1 MKIRT
6 HRILAII
13 LSLILLIGS
22 FPAVLSAEGDPV
34 LWVSDVP
41 QEGVDSERPASA
53 IRWWYDDTDET
64 YYLFLPTAFD
74 AKALQIRLENAETCT
89 IDGTAVENGAQ
100 TALLTVGAHTVS
112 VNGADYPVVVMQS
125 ANIASMHITTE
136 SGNMDYIHA
145 VKGNKEPGY
154 MKMIDADG
162 DVVYDNTLSEI
173 KGRGNATWGRP
184 KKPYQIKLD
193 KKTDLLGN
201 AGKNKTWILLA
212 NYLERSLIRNAVA
225 YDLAYQAGLT
235 ESGLSTYV
243 DLYCNGEYRGTYQL
257 TEKVHINDDRV
268 EINNLEDTTQEVN
281 DQDLDAYP
289 TFGPADASTPGS
301 RKGHD
306 IPNNPEDITGGYL
319 LELDHPDRYAAEA
332 SGFVTTRGKPVVIK
346 EPEYASKAQVDY
358 IANYFQEYEDAIFS
372 EDGKNPTTGKY
383 YFEYF
388 DLSSL
393 ARKYIIEELTKNI
406 DTDATSQ
413 YFYKPSDSE
422 STVGYCGPVWDY
434 DNSMGNYN
442 GTTGPEK
449 MRAKNCFYF
458 KELYRHESFLNA
470 VYAEWEANFKPL
482 LECCVNGESA
492 PEGNVLRTFDEY
504 YEMLAPSAAMNFTYW
519 ENINSVDTANY
530 TDTGDTYE
538 EHVEYLR
545 NFLKVRTAYLSTQWS
560 LDKIAISEPV
570 IPEAP
575 ELNVDLPSIAEFN
588 GSGSYAIATAE
599 ELQTLLNLSKTQSL
613 KNSRFYL
620 TANIDASEIDASGG
634 QFDGFLSGLYCTVSN
649 LRVPL
654 FEAVAAGATVEKL
667 TVAGATCGNGLIL
680 TNFGTVADVALQDA
694 VLRGK
699 RVGGI
704 ADYNLGTIERCSVS
718 GYVLGATAA
727 GITAVNSGTVKN
739 CVNTA
744 WIASTAYAAGIT
756 ARNEG
761 TVDGCTNGGAIRGAT
776 RYAIANQG
784 DTASQT
790 LDRSMGEGAAT
801 AKTNVELAESKA
813 LTIEQKSLLFGD
825 ANSDDALDSADAVAL
840 LQALNNGTTLA
851 ETADCTFDGK
861 TSLADVLH
869 ILKTLG
875 D

>member
-1 MKIRT
+1 MK
-6 HRILAII
+6 HRLQRICSL
-13 LSLILLIGS
+13 LLTLILLIGCV
-22 FPAVLSAEGDPV
+22 PIVNAAEEV
-34 LWVSDVP
+34 ALWVSP
-41 QEGVDSERPASA
+41 IAGNTLESERPVSA
-53 IRWWYDDTDET
+53 IKWWYDEADAT
-64 YYLFLPTAFD
+64 YYLFLPSACD
-74 AKALQIRLENAETCT
+74 AAKLQLWLDGAESCT
-89 IDGTAVENGAQ
+89 VDGVAVEGGAQ
-100 TALLTVGAHTVS
+100 TAALTVGKHTVMLD
-112 VNGADYPVVVMQS
+112 GEAYPVTVMQS
-125 ANIASMHITTE
+125 ANIGAMYITTE
-136 SGNMDYIHA
+136 SGNMNYIHA
-145 VKGNKEPGY
+145 KKGNKESGY
-154 MKMIDADG
+154 MKMVDAEG
-162 DVVYDNTLSEI
+162 EVVYDNTLGEI

-193 KKTDLLGN
+193 KKTDLTGT

-257 TEKVHINDDRV
+257 TEKVHINDDRI

-281 DQDLDAYP
+281 ELDLEDYP
-289 TFGPADASTPGS
+289 TFGPAGASTPGS

-383 YFEYF
+383 YYEYF
-388 DLSSL
+388 ELSSL

-406 DTDATSQ
+406 DTDSTSQ

-434 DNSMGNYN
+434 DNSMGNYS
-442 GTTGPEK
+442 GTAGPEK

-482 LECCVNGESA
+482 LERCVNGETA

-530 TDTGDTYE
+530 IDTGDTYE

-545 NFLKVRTAYLSTQWS
+545 SFLKVRTAYLSTQWS

-570 IPEAP
+570 LADAP
-575 ELNVDLPSIAEFN
+575 ALDVDLPSIAAFN

-620 TANIDASEIDASGG
+620 TANIDASEIEASGG
-634 QFDGFLSGLYCTVSN
+634 RFDGFLSGLYCTVSN

-704 ADYNLGTIERCSVS
+704 AEYNLGTIERCSVS
-718 GYVLGATAA
+718 GYVLGVTAA
-727 GITAVNSGTVKN
+727 GITAVNSGTVKD

-784 DTASQT
+784 DTDSQN

-813 LTIEQKSLLFGD
+813 LIIEQKSLLFGD
-825 ANSDDALDSADAVAL
+825 ANGDLAVDSADAVAL
-840 LQALNNGTTLA
+840 LQALNSGAALA
-851 ETADCTFDGK
+851 ETADCTFDGEA
-861 TSLADVLH
+861 TLADVLQ